1 MGAQDMLDTLS
12 RQLCAADDQTLLK
25 IVSVVD
31 RLAKRGNLDHLLDQH
46 RLRLKVIRPPRPMT
60 LGRLLVLPFEELLVD
75 RGAWTPGSMR
85 VPRDRLAQLLK
96 LIIARLEPELRASLE
111 ARLAGRTMDD
121 AALLLEVGRELWPA
135 AAEAAERTLEQGR
148 QSRDAETRDLLV
160 PLRIAQHL
168 LPVAEAVVTT
178 VWSLPPKPMLALEA
192 AETEMIAELL
202 GLAAA
207 AGRDC
212 FQLVAEL
219 LVNRSELP
227 LSIIQPLLEGDIDWG
242 MRERQ
247 QAAAMI
253 AEACLSEMVRLYRG
267 IASTPP
273 TTELGSLVGRL
284 QAIVSNLESL
294 QQVATK
300 IKFDH
305 RELRRLKSDAFDL
318 IQARLTIALEE
329 QLLQGFEGLDDA
341 TLSTD
346 WRRLEQAAAA
356 AATMRLMA
364 KRIGL
369 ATKIDFVF
377 NKALER
383 YRKVLQAHAQH
394 ADEALAI
401 DALTM
406 DRIRILELLFGS
418 RAAIQSLAQMREA
431 ANRPTTI
438 RPSGGGVSTGRPA
451 TPPSASASA

>member
-1 MGAQDMLDTLS
+1 MGAQDTLDSLS
-12 RQLCAADDQTLLK
+12 RQLSAADDQTLLK

-31 RLAKRGNLDHLLDQH
+31 RLAKRGNLDLLLDQH
-46 RLRLKVIRPPRPMT
+46 RLRLRVIRPPRPMT
-60 LGRLLVLPFEELLVD
+60 LGRLLVLPFEDLLVKG
-75 RGAWTPGSMR
+75 GAWSPGAMR
-85 VPRDRLAQLLK
+85 VPRDRLSRLLA
-96 LIIARLEPELRASLE
+96 LILAELDPELRRSID
-111 ARLAGRTMDD
+111 ARLAGKTMDD

-135 AAEAAERTLEQGR
+135 AAGAAKRSLEHGR
-148 QSRDAETRDLLV
+148 NARDAEIRDLQV

-178 VWSLPPKPMLALEA
+178 VWSLPPKPMLELQP

-207 AGRDC
+207 NGRDC
-212 FQLVAEL
+212 FQLTAEL
-219 LVNRSELP
+219 LVNRCELP
-227 LSIIQPLLEGDIDWG
+227 LSIIQPLLDGDFEWG

-253 AEACLSEMVRLYRG
+253 AEACLGEMVRLYR
-267 IASTPP
+267 AVAATPA
-273 TTELGSLVGRL
+273 TTELGDVIDRL
-284 QAIVSNLESL
+284 QAIVSNVESL

-300 IKFDH
+300 VKFDH

-329 QLLQGFEGLDDA
+329 QLLHAFEALDDA
-341 TLSTD
+341 SVSTD

-377 NKALER
+377 NKALEQ
-383 YRKVLQAHAQH
+383 YRRLL
-394 ADEALAI
+394 LAATQQPDTPPTI
-401 DALTM
+401 DAVAM
-406 DRIRILELLFGS
+406 DRIRIIELLFGS
-418 RAAIQSLAQMREA
+418 RAAIQSLAKLREA
-431 ANRPTTI
+431 A
-438 RPSGGGVSTGRPA
+438 SHHPA
-451 TPPSASASA
+451 ALAAAGEPGSANEQALSA